1 MKIGDNISRYRLA
14 AISFIGIAMLVISPS
29 CFNDDFN
36 KAMKL
41 ELFPYQVM
49 VPVNNVP
56 VPGNGGIITN
66 GVVTGTS
73 IQLMWTRATDVET
86 LQPDLE
92 YILYRSDTNNINTPD
107 EAAKNGTVV
116 TGWQNDIASAVADT
130 LLPGTTY
137 YFNVVVRDGEG
148 NRAAYVTVAVT
159 TQTDAVYIFSAG
171 TYMGN
176 LTTPKSPSPRDD
188 IDALCNLGKMKS
200 STPPC
205 LYTRAFISVSA
216 GDDIASM
223 PKNYGVPTDKIII
236 STTNIKIADNWFD
249 LLDGT
254 IDETLNKAGV
264 ANNFWWSGSDVN
276 GGYPDFKSMAS
287 TSTNCANWTDGTN
300 SSWGNEGATNKT
312 DSSWIYDGYIVC
324 NNSLHVLCICW

>member
-1 MKIGDNISRYRLA
+1 MMVLLS
-14 AISFIGIAMLVISPS
+14 S

-36 KAMKL
+36 KAIKM
-41 ELFPYQVM
+41 ELLPYQVM
-49 VPVNNVP
+49 VPVNNSP
-56 VPGNGGIITN
+56 IPGNGGLITN

-73 IQLMWTRATDVET
+73 VQLMWTRAIDAET
-86 LQPDLE
+86 PQPDLE

-107 EAAKNGTVV
+107 EAAKNGAVV
-116 TGWQNDIASAVADT
+116 AGWQKDIVTAVADS

-148 NRAAYVTVAVT
+148 SRAAYIIVAVT
-159 TQTDAVYIFSAG
+159 TQTDAVYLYSAG
-171 TYMGN
+171 TYTGD

-200 STPPC
+200 SPPPC
-205 LYTRAFISVSA
+205 LYTRAFISISIA
-216 GDDIASM
+216 DDIASM
-223 PKNYGVPTDKIII
+223 PKNYGVPTDRRII
-236 STTNIKIADNWFD
+236 STTNIIIADSWFD

-254 IDETLNKAGV
+254 IDETLMKAGV

-276 GGYPDFKSMAS
+276 GAYPDFKAEAS
-287 TSTNCANWTDGTN
+287 TSTNCAGWTDGTN
-300 SSWGNEGATNKT
+300 VSWGNEGATNKT
-312 DSSWIYDGYIVC
+312 DSTWMYDGYIVC